1 MIRRLKTASR
11 AAGTGTTAATT
22 AHATHEMTTAHATH
36 EMTVM
41 VMSSGPAVVV
51 ARAAGTGTPGTK
63 TVRVQQ
69 SRGAVLAAHTDS
81 PHARARC
88 RVMAVRVG
96 GMGIV
101 AGTAPMAEVAVT
113 KTGGTTTATNTM
125 SAVTMLGVAVRVL
138 AHGIASNT
146 IMGC

>member
-1 MIRRLKTASR
+1 
-11 AAGTGTTAATT
+11 
-22 AHATHEMTTAHATH
+22 
-36 EMTVM
+36 
-41 VMSSGPAVVV
+41 
-51 ARAAGTGTPGTK
+51 
-63 TVRVQQ
+63 
-69 SRGAVLAAHTDS
+69 
-81 PHARARC
+81 
-88 RVMAVRVG
+88 MAVRVG
-96 GMGIV
+96 GTGIV